1 MENILN
7 YYYQLNIIDIKKKDY
22 YYLLTTDEYEQYI
35 FNEIIDSN
43 ELKENLDY
51 LNNTNVLYDLLILT
65 KEGNITINYNDKEY
79 ALFKVRNNENL
90 NILSFS
96 NLITTGKLKW
106 GTLWSNRVDYYLEQI
121 AEVVEQKEI
130 KYAMDYYI
138 SLAEIAISYFNTLSE
153 IYNENTLTFTLSHHI
168 ITSPI
173 DKYMFYNPSNMCFDL
188 SVRDIAEY
196 IKESFF
202 NDILTNYEILSL
214 IDKINLNES
223 LANYL
228 LVRLIYPSYIF
239 KLYDIFIETKELNKK
254 FYEYMKKSREYETL
268 LSTIYNKLKLDEY
281 KDMVIKKQ
289 GRSMINE
296 QLFKFIKEN
305 LKFKNVVDEE
315 NKEIPVIDEDK
326 KEDKKDETIVK
337 LNDVAVNCLVEQL
350 KEKDKQI
357 QELHRLIENSQ
368 ILLKQEQK
376 NCESQMQ
383 LEKHFKEVDK
393 KLETLKAKME
403 DRREKKRFSF
413 FKRKKQ

>member
-106 GTLWSNRVDYYLEQI
+106 GSLWSNRVDYYLEQI

-239 KLYDIFIETKELNKK
+239 KLYDNYIETKELNNK

-268 LSTIYNKLKLDEY
+268 LSTIYNKLKLKY
-281 KDMVIKKQ
+281 SIKAY
-289 GRSMINE
+289 IY
-296 QLFKFIKEN
+296 
-305 LKFKNVVDEE
+305 
-315 NKEIPVIDEDK
+315 
-326 KEDKKDETIVK
+326 
-337 LNDVAVNCLVEQL
+337 
-350 KEKDKQI
+350 
-357 QELHRLIENSQ
+357 
-368 ILLKQEQK
+368 
-376 NCESQMQ
+376 
-383 LEKHFKEVDK
+383 
-393 KLETLKAKME
+393 
-403 DRREKKRFSF
+403 F
-413 FKRKKQ
+413 FKDQY

>member
-7 YYYQLNIIDIKKKDY
+7 YYYQLNITDIKKKDY

-168 ITSPI
+168 VTSPI

-268 LSTIYNKLKLDEY
+268 LSTIYNKLK
-281 KDMVIKKQ
+281 IKY
-289 GRSMINE
+289 S
-296 QLFKFIKEN
+296 IKAY
-305 LKFKNVVDEE
+305 
-315 NKEIPVIDEDK
+315 IY
-326 KEDKKDETIVK
+326 
-337 LNDVAVNCLVEQL
+337 
-350 KEKDKQI
+350 
-357 QELHRLIENSQ
+357 
-368 ILLKQEQK
+368 
-376 NCESQMQ
+376 
-383 LEKHFKEVDK
+383 
-393 KLETLKAKME
+393 
-403 DRREKKRFSF
+403 F
-413 FKRKKQ
+413 FKDQY

>member
-22 YYLLTTDEYEQYI
+22 YYLLTTDEYEQYT

-168 ITSPI
+168 VTSPI

-268 LSTIYNKLKLDEY
+268 LSTIYNKLKLKY
-281 KDMVIKKQ
+281 SIKAY
-289 GRSMINE
+289 IY
-296 QLFKFIKEN
+296 
-305 LKFKNVVDEE
+305 
-315 NKEIPVIDEDK
+315 
-326 KEDKKDETIVK
+326 
-337 LNDVAVNCLVEQL
+337 
-350 KEKDKQI
+350 
-357 QELHRLIENSQ
+357 
-368 ILLKQEQK
+368 
-376 NCESQMQ
+376 
-383 LEKHFKEVDK
+383 
-393 KLETLKAKME
+393 
-403 DRREKKRFSF
+403 F
-413 FKRKKQ
+413 FKDQY

>member
-106 GTLWSNRVDYYLEQI
+106 GILWSNRVDYYLEQI

-168 ITSPI
+168 VTSPI

-214 IDKINLNES
+214 IDKINLNET

-268 LSTIYNKLKLDEY
+268 LSTIYNKLKLKY
-281 KDMVIKKQ
+281 SIKAY
-289 GRSMINE
+289 IY
-296 QLFKFIKEN
+296 
-305 LKFKNVVDEE
+305 
-315 NKEIPVIDEDK
+315 
-326 KEDKKDETIVK
+326 
-337 LNDVAVNCLVEQL
+337 
-350 KEKDKQI
+350 
-357 QELHRLIENSQ
+357 
-368 ILLKQEQK
+368 
-376 NCESQMQ
+376 
-383 LEKHFKEVDK
+383 
-393 KLETLKAKME
+393 
-403 DRREKKRFSF
+403 F
-413 FKRKKQ
+413 FKDQY

>member
-22 YYLLTTDEYEQYI
+22 YYLLTNDEYEQYI

-96 NLITTGKLKW
+96 SLITTGKLKW

-168 ITSPI
+168 VTSPI

-268 LSTIYNKLKLDEY
+268 LSTIYNKLKLKY
-281 KDMVIKKQ
+281 SIKAY
-289 GRSMINE
+289 IY
-296 QLFKFIKEN
+296 
-305 LKFKNVVDEE
+305 
-315 NKEIPVIDEDK
+315 
-326 KEDKKDETIVK
+326 
-337 LNDVAVNCLVEQL
+337 
-350 KEKDKQI
+350 
-357 QELHRLIENSQ
+357 
-368 ILLKQEQK
+368 
-376 NCESQMQ
+376 
-383 LEKHFKEVDK
+383 
-393 KLETLKAKME
+393 
-403 DRREKKRFSF
+403 F
-413 FKRKKQ
+413 FKDQY

>member
-7 YYYQLNIIDIKKKDY
+7 YYYQLNITDIKKKDY

-65 KEGNITINYNDKEY
+65 KEGNITINYNDKKY

-168 ITSPI
+168 VTSPV

-268 LSTIYNKLKLDEY
+268 LSTIYNKLKLKY
-281 KDMVIKKQ
+281 SIKAY
-289 GRSMINE
+289 IY
-296 QLFKFIKEN
+296 
-305 LKFKNVVDEE
+305 
-315 NKEIPVIDEDK
+315 
-326 KEDKKDETIVK
+326 
-337 LNDVAVNCLVEQL
+337 
-350 KEKDKQI
+350 
-357 QELHRLIENSQ
+357 
-368 ILLKQEQK
+368 
-376 NCESQMQ
+376 
-383 LEKHFKEVDK
+383 
-393 KLETLKAKME
+393 
-403 DRREKKRFSF
+403 F
-413 FKRKKQ
+413 FKDQY

>member
-7 YYYQLNIIDIKKKDY
+7 YYYQLNIMDSKKKDY

-168 ITSPI
+168 VTSPI

-214 IDKINLNES
+214 IDKINLNEA

-268 LSTIYNKLKLDEY
+268 LSTIYNKLKLKY
-281 KDMVIKKQ
+281 SIKAY
-289 GRSMINE
+289 IY
-296 QLFKFIKEN
+296 
-305 LKFKNVVDEE
+305 
-315 NKEIPVIDEDK
+315 
-326 KEDKKDETIVK
+326 
-337 LNDVAVNCLVEQL
+337 
-350 KEKDKQI
+350 
-357 QELHRLIENSQ
+357 
-368 ILLKQEQK
+368 
-376 NCESQMQ
+376 
-383 LEKHFKEVDK
+383 
-393 KLETLKAKME
+393 
-403 DRREKKRFSF
+403 F
-413 FKRKKQ
+413 FKDQY

>member
-96 NLITTGKLKW
+96 NLITAGKLKW

-168 ITSPI
+168 VTSPI

-214 IDKINLNES
+214 IDKINLNEA

-268 LSTIYNKLKLDEY
+268 LSTIYNKLKLKY
-281 KDMVIKKQ
+281 SIKAY
-289 GRSMINE
+289 IY
-296 QLFKFIKEN
+296 
-305 LKFKNVVDEE
+305 
-315 NKEIPVIDEDK
+315 
-326 KEDKKDETIVK
+326 
-337 LNDVAVNCLVEQL
+337 
-350 KEKDKQI
+350 
-357 QELHRLIENSQ
+357 
-368 ILLKQEQK
+368 
-376 NCESQMQ
+376 
-383 LEKHFKEVDK
+383 
-393 KLETLKAKME
+393 
-403 DRREKKRFSF
+403 F
-413 FKRKKQ
+413 FKDQY

>member
-65 KEGNITINYNDKEY
+65 KEGNITINYNDKKY

-153 IYNENTLTFTLSHHI
+153 IYNENTLTFTLSHHVV
-168 ITSPI
+168 TSPV

-268 LSTIYNKLKLDEY
+268 LSTIYNKLKLKY
-281 KDMVIKKQ
+281 SIKAY
-289 GRSMINE
+289 IY
-296 QLFKFIKEN
+296 
-305 LKFKNVVDEE
+305 
-315 NKEIPVIDEDK
+315 
-326 KEDKKDETIVK
+326 
-337 LNDVAVNCLVEQL
+337 
-350 KEKDKQI
+350 
-357 QELHRLIENSQ
+357 
-368 ILLKQEQK
+368 
-376 NCESQMQ
+376 
-383 LEKHFKEVDK
+383 
-393 KLETLKAKME
+393 
-403 DRREKKRFSF
+403 F
-413 FKRKKQ
+413 FKDQY

>member
-168 ITSPI
+168 VTSPI

-254 FYEYMKKSREYETL
+254 LYEYMKKSREYETL
-268 LSTIYNKLKLDEY
+268 LSTIYNKLKLKY
-281 KDMVIKKQ
+281 SIKAY
-289 GRSMINE
+289 IY
-296 QLFKFIKEN
+296 
-305 LKFKNVVDEE
+305 
-315 NKEIPVIDEDK
+315 
-326 KEDKKDETIVK
+326 
-337 LNDVAVNCLVEQL
+337 
-350 KEKDKQI
+350 
-357 QELHRLIENSQ
+357 
-368 ILLKQEQK
+368 
-376 NCESQMQ
+376 
-383 LEKHFKEVDK
+383 
-393 KLETLKAKME
+393 
-403 DRREKKRFSF
+403 F
-413 FKRKKQ
+413 FKDQY

>member
-106 GTLWSNRVDYYLEQI
+106 GPLWSNRVDYYLEQI

-168 ITSPI
+168 VTSPI

-214 IDKINLNES
+214 IDKINLNEA

-268 LSTIYNKLKLDEY
+268 LSTIYNKLKLKY
-281 KDMVIKKQ
+281 SIKAY
-289 GRSMINE
+289 IY
-296 QLFKFIKEN
+296 
-305 LKFKNVVDEE
+305 
-315 NKEIPVIDEDK
+315 
-326 KEDKKDETIVK
+326 
-337 LNDVAVNCLVEQL
+337 
-350 KEKDKQI
+350 
-357 QELHRLIENSQ
+357 
-368 ILLKQEQK
+368 
-376 NCESQMQ
+376 
-383 LEKHFKEVDK
+383 
-393 KLETLKAKME
+393 
-403 DRREKKRFSF
+403 F
-413 FKRKKQ
+413 FKDQY

>member
-51 LNNTNVLYDLLILT
+51 LNNTNILYDLLILT

-168 ITSPI
+168 VTSPV

-214 IDKINLNES
+214 IDIINLNES

-268 LSTIYNKLKLDEY
+268 LSTIYNKLKLKY
-281 KDMVIKKQ
+281 SIKAY
-289 GRSMINE
+289 IY
-296 QLFKFIKEN
+296 
-305 LKFKNVVDEE
+305 
-315 NKEIPVIDEDK
+315 
-326 KEDKKDETIVK
+326 
-337 LNDVAVNCLVEQL
+337 
-350 KEKDKQI
+350 
-357 QELHRLIENSQ
+357 
-368 ILLKQEQK
+368 
-376 NCESQMQ
+376 
-383 LEKHFKEVDK
+383 
-393 KLETLKAKME
+393 
-403 DRREKKRFSF
+403 F
-413 FKRKKQ
+413 FKDQY

>member
-121 AEVVEQKEI
+121 AEVVDQKEI

-168 ITSPI
+168 VTSPI

-214 IDKINLNES
+214 IDKINLNEA

-268 LSTIYNKLKLDEY
+268 LSTIYNKLKLKY
-281 KDMVIKKQ
+281 SIKAY
-289 GRSMINE
+289 IY
-296 QLFKFIKEN
+296 
-305 LKFKNVVDEE
+305 
-315 NKEIPVIDEDK
+315 
-326 KEDKKDETIVK
+326 
-337 LNDVAVNCLVEQL
+337 
-350 KEKDKQI
+350 
-357 QELHRLIENSQ
+357 
-368 ILLKQEQK
+368 
-376 NCESQMQ
+376 
-383 LEKHFKEVDK
+383 
-393 KLETLKAKME
+393 
-403 DRREKKRFSF
+403 F
-413 FKRKKQ
+413 FKDQY

>member
-138 SLAEIAISYFNTLSE
+138 SLAEIAISYFNTLTE

-168 ITSPI
+168 VTSPI

-268 LSTIYNKLKLDEY
+268 LSTIYNKLK
-281 KDMVIKKQ
+281 IKY
-289 GRSMINE
+289 S
-296 QLFKFIKEN
+296 IKAY
-305 LKFKNVVDEE
+305 
-315 NKEIPVIDEDK
+315 IY
-326 KEDKKDETIVK
+326 
-337 LNDVAVNCLVEQL
+337 
-350 KEKDKQI
+350 
-357 QELHRLIENSQ
+357 
-368 ILLKQEQK
+368 
-376 NCESQMQ
+376 
-383 LEKHFKEVDK
+383 
-393 KLETLKAKME
+393 
-403 DRREKKRFSF
+403 F
-413 FKRKKQ
+413 FKDQY

>member
-7 YYYQLNIIDIKKKDY
+7 YYYQLNIIEIKKKDY

-168 ITSPI
+168 VTSPI

-188 SVRDIAEY
+188 SIRDIAEY

-268 LSTIYNKLKLDEY
+268 LSTIYNKLKLKY
-281 KDMVIKKQ
+281 SIKAY
-289 GRSMINE
+289 IY
-296 QLFKFIKEN
+296 
-305 LKFKNVVDEE
+305 
-315 NKEIPVIDEDK
+315 
-326 KEDKKDETIVK
+326 
-337 LNDVAVNCLVEQL
+337 
-350 KEKDKQI
+350 
-357 QELHRLIENSQ
+357 
-368 ILLKQEQK
+368 
-376 NCESQMQ
+376 
-383 LEKHFKEVDK
+383 
-393 KLETLKAKME
+393 
-403 DRREKKRFSF
+403 F
-413 FKRKKQ
+413 FKDQY

>member
-65 KEGNITINYNDKEY
+65 KEGNITINYNDKKY

-168 ITSPI
+168 VTSPI

-268 LSTIYNKLKLDEY
+268 LSTIYNKLKLKY
-281 KDMVIKKQ
+281 SIKAY
-289 GRSMINE
+289 IY
-296 QLFKFIKEN
+296 
-305 LKFKNVVDEE
+305 
-315 NKEIPVIDEDK
+315 
-326 KEDKKDETIVK
+326 
-337 LNDVAVNCLVEQL
+337 
-350 KEKDKQI
+350 
-357 QELHRLIENSQ
+357 
-368 ILLKQEQK
+368 
-376 NCESQMQ
+376 
-383 LEKHFKEVDK
+383 
-393 KLETLKAKME
+393 
-403 DRREKKRFSF
+403 F
-413 FKRKKQ
+413 FKDQY

>member
-1 MENILN
+1 MLVTFVCDCFILR
-7 YYYQLNIIDIKKKDY
+7 IA
-22 YYLLTTDEYEQYI
+22 LLFI

-96 NLITTGKLKW
+96 SLITTGKLKW

-168 ITSPI
+168 VTSPI

-214 IDKINLNES
+214 IDKINLNEA

-268 LSTIYNKLKLDEY
+268 LSTIYNKLKLKY
-281 KDMVIKKQ
+281 SIKAY
-289 GRSMINE
+289 IY
-296 QLFKFIKEN
+296 
-305 LKFKNVVDEE
+305 
-315 NKEIPVIDEDK
+315 
-326 KEDKKDETIVK
+326 
-337 LNDVAVNCLVEQL
+337 
-350 KEKDKQI
+350 
-357 QELHRLIENSQ
+357 
-368 ILLKQEQK
+368 
-376 NCESQMQ
+376 
-383 LEKHFKEVDK
+383 
-393 KLETLKAKME
+393 
-403 DRREKKRFSF
+403 F
-413 FKRKKQ
+413 FKDQY

>member
-106 GTLWSNRVDYYLEQI
+106 GTLWSNRADYYLEQI

-153 IYNENTLTFTLSHHI
+153 IYNENTVTFTLSHHI
-168 ITSPI
+168 VTSPI

-268 LSTIYNKLKLDEY
+268 LSTIYNKLKLKY
-281 KDMVIKKQ
+281 SIKAY
-289 GRSMINE
+289 IY
-296 QLFKFIKEN
+296 
-305 LKFKNVVDEE
+305 
-315 NKEIPVIDEDK
+315 
-326 KEDKKDETIVK
+326 
-337 LNDVAVNCLVEQL
+337 
-350 KEKDKQI
+350 
-357 QELHRLIENSQ
+357 
-368 ILLKQEQK
+368 
-376 NCESQMQ
+376 
-383 LEKHFKEVDK
+383 
-393 KLETLKAKME
+393 
-403 DRREKKRFSF
+403 F
-413 FKRKKQ
+413 FKDQY

>member
-43 ELKENLDY
+43 ELKENLNY

-168 ITSPI
+168 VTSPI

-268 LSTIYNKLKLDEY
+268 LSTIYNKLKLKY
-281 KDMVIKKQ
+281 SIKAY
-289 GRSMINE
+289 IY
-296 QLFKFIKEN
+296 
-305 LKFKNVVDEE
+305 
-315 NKEIPVIDEDK
+315 
-326 KEDKKDETIVK
+326 
-337 LNDVAVNCLVEQL
+337 
-350 KEKDKQI
+350 
-357 QELHRLIENSQ
+357 
-368 ILLKQEQK
+368 
-376 NCESQMQ
+376 
-383 LEKHFKEVDK
+383 
-393 KLETLKAKME
+393 
-403 DRREKKRFSF
+403 F
-413 FKRKKQ
+413 FKDQY

>member
-96 NLITTGKLKW
+96 NLITTGKLKG

-168 ITSPI
+168 VTSPI

-214 IDKINLNES
+214 IDKINLNEA

-268 LSTIYNKLKLDEY
+268 LSTIYNKLKLKY
-281 KDMVIKKQ
+281 SIKAY
-289 GRSMINE
+289 IY
-296 QLFKFIKEN
+296 
-305 LKFKNVVDEE
+305 
-315 NKEIPVIDEDK
+315 
-326 KEDKKDETIVK
+326 
-337 LNDVAVNCLVEQL
+337 
-350 KEKDKQI
+350 
-357 QELHRLIENSQ
+357 
-368 ILLKQEQK
+368 
-376 NCESQMQ
+376 
-383 LEKHFKEVDK
+383 
-393 KLETLKAKME
+393 
-403 DRREKKRFSF
+403 F
-413 FKRKKQ
+413 FKDQY

>member
-96 NLITTGKLKW
+96 NLITIGKLKW

-168 ITSPI
+168 VTSPI

-214 IDKINLNES
+214 IDKINLNEA

-268 LSTIYNKLKLDEY
+268 LSTIYNKLKLKY
-281 KDMVIKKQ
+281 SIKAY
-289 GRSMINE
+289 IY
-296 QLFKFIKEN
+296 
-305 LKFKNVVDEE
+305 
-315 NKEIPVIDEDK
+315 
-326 KEDKKDETIVK
+326 
-337 LNDVAVNCLVEQL
+337 
-350 KEKDKQI
+350 
-357 QELHRLIENSQ
+357 
-368 ILLKQEQK
+368 
-376 NCESQMQ
+376 
-383 LEKHFKEVDK
+383 
-393 KLETLKAKME
+393 
-403 DRREKKRFSF
+403 F
-413 FKRKKQ
+413 FKDQY

>member
-168 ITSPI
+168 VTSPI

-202 NDILTNYEILSL
+202 NNILTNYEILSL

-268 LSTIYNKLKLDEY
+268 LSTIYNKLKLKY
-281 KDMVIKKQ
+281 SIKAY
-289 GRSMINE
+289 IY
-296 QLFKFIKEN
+296 
-305 LKFKNVVDEE
+305 
-315 NKEIPVIDEDK
+315 
-326 KEDKKDETIVK
+326 
-337 LNDVAVNCLVEQL
+337 
-350 KEKDKQI
+350 
-357 QELHRLIENSQ
+357 
-368 ILLKQEQK
+368 
-376 NCESQMQ
+376 
-383 LEKHFKEVDK
+383 
-393 KLETLKAKME
+393 
-403 DRREKKRFSF
+403 F
-413 FKRKKQ
+413 FKDQY

>member
-79 ALFKVRNNENL
+79 ALFKVRNNENP

-106 GTLWSNRVDYYLEQI
+106 GTLWSNRADYYLEQI

-168 ITSPI
+168 VTSPI

-188 SVRDIAEY
+188 SIRDIAEY

-268 LSTIYNKLKLDEY
+268 LSTIYNKLKLKY
-281 KDMVIKKQ
+281 SIKAY
-289 GRSMINE
+289 IY
-296 QLFKFIKEN
+296 
-305 LKFKNVVDEE
+305 
-315 NKEIPVIDEDK
+315 
-326 KEDKKDETIVK
+326 
-337 LNDVAVNCLVEQL
+337 
-350 KEKDKQI
+350 
-357 QELHRLIENSQ
+357 
-368 ILLKQEQK
+368 
-376 NCESQMQ
+376 
-383 LEKHFKEVDK
+383 
-393 KLETLKAKME
+393 
-403 DRREKKRFSF
+403 F
-413 FKRKKQ
+413 FKDQY

>member
-22 YYLLTTDEYEQYI
+22 HYLLTTDEYEQYI

-168 ITSPI
+168 VTSPI

-214 IDKINLNES
+214 IDKINLNEA

-268 LSTIYNKLKLDEY
+268 LSTIYNKLKLKY
-281 KDMVIKKQ
+281 SIKAY
-289 GRSMINE
+289 IY
-296 QLFKFIKEN
+296 
-305 LKFKNVVDEE
+305 
-315 NKEIPVIDEDK
+315 
-326 KEDKKDETIVK
+326 
-337 LNDVAVNCLVEQL
+337 
-350 KEKDKQI
+350 
-357 QELHRLIENSQ
+357 
-368 ILLKQEQK
+368 
-376 NCESQMQ
+376 
-383 LEKHFKEVDK
+383 
-393 KLETLKAKME
+393 
-403 DRREKKRFSF
+403 F
-413 FKRKKQ
+413 FKDQY

>member
-138 SLAEIAISYFNTLSE
+138 SLAEIAISYFNTLYE

-168 ITSPI
+168 VTSPI

-214 IDKINLNES
+214 IDKINLNEA

-268 LSTIYNKLKLDEY
+268 LSTIYNKLKLKY
-281 KDMVIKKQ
+281 SIKAY
-289 GRSMINE
+289 IY
-296 QLFKFIKEN
+296 
-305 LKFKNVVDEE
+305 
-315 NKEIPVIDEDK
+315 
-326 KEDKKDETIVK
+326 
-337 LNDVAVNCLVEQL
+337 
-350 KEKDKQI
+350 
-357 QELHRLIENSQ
+357 
-368 ILLKQEQK
+368 
-376 NCESQMQ
+376 
-383 LEKHFKEVDK
+383 
-393 KLETLKAKME
+393 
-403 DRREKKRFSF
+403 F
-413 FKRKKQ
+413 FKDQY

>member
-168 ITSPI
+168 VTSPI

-214 IDKINLNES
+214 IDKINLNEA

-228 LVRLIYPSYIF
+228 LVRLIYTSYIF

-268 LSTIYNKLKLDEY
+268 LSTIYNKLKLKY
-281 KDMVIKKQ
+281 SIKAY
-289 GRSMINE
+289 IY
-296 QLFKFIKEN
+296 
-305 LKFKNVVDEE
+305 
-315 NKEIPVIDEDK
+315 
-326 KEDKKDETIVK
+326 
-337 LNDVAVNCLVEQL
+337 
-350 KEKDKQI
+350 
-357 QELHRLIENSQ
+357 
-368 ILLKQEQK
+368 
-376 NCESQMQ
+376 
-383 LEKHFKEVDK
+383 
-393 KLETLKAKME
+393 
-403 DRREKKRFSF
+403 F
-413 FKRKKQ
+413 FKDQY

>member
-43 ELKENLDY
+43 ELKVNLDY

-153 IYNENTLTFTLSHHI
+153 IYNENTVTFTLSHHI
-168 ITSPI
+168 VTSPI

-268 LSTIYNKLKLDEY
+268 LSTIYNKLKLKY
-281 KDMVIKKQ
+281 SIKAY
-289 GRSMINE
+289 IY
-296 QLFKFIKEN
+296 
-305 LKFKNVVDEE
+305 
-315 NKEIPVIDEDK
+315 
-326 KEDKKDETIVK
+326 
-337 LNDVAVNCLVEQL
+337 
-350 KEKDKQI
+350 
-357 QELHRLIENSQ
+357 
-368 ILLKQEQK
+368 
-376 NCESQMQ
+376 
-383 LEKHFKEVDK
+383 
-393 KLETLKAKME
+393 
-403 DRREKKRFSF
+403 F
-413 FKRKKQ
+413 FKDQY

>member
-22 YYLLTTDEYEQYI
+22 YYLLTSDEYEQYI

-168 ITSPI
+168 VTSPI

-214 IDKINLNES
+214 IDKINLNEA

-268 LSTIYNKLKLDEY
+268 LSTIYNKLKLKY
-281 KDMVIKKQ
+281 SIKAY
-289 GRSMINE
+289 IY
-296 QLFKFIKEN
+296 
-305 LKFKNVVDEE
+305 
-315 NKEIPVIDEDK
+315 
-326 KEDKKDETIVK
+326 
-337 LNDVAVNCLVEQL
+337 
-350 KEKDKQI
+350 
-357 QELHRLIENSQ
+357 
-368 ILLKQEQK
+368 
-376 NCESQMQ
+376 
-383 LEKHFKEVDK
+383 
-393 KLETLKAKME
+393 
-403 DRREKKRFSF
+403 F
-413 FKRKKQ
+413 FKDQY

>member
-35 FNEIIDSN
+35 FNEIIDPN

-168 ITSPI
+168 VTSPI

-268 LSTIYNKLKLDEY
+268 LSTIYNKLKLKY
-281 KDMVIKKQ
+281 SIKAY
-289 GRSMINE
+289 IY
-296 QLFKFIKEN
+296 
-305 LKFKNVVDEE
+305 
-315 NKEIPVIDEDK
+315 
-326 KEDKKDETIVK
+326 
-337 LNDVAVNCLVEQL
+337 
-350 KEKDKQI
+350 
-357 QELHRLIENSQ
+357 
-368 ILLKQEQK
+368 
-376 NCESQMQ
+376 
-383 LEKHFKEVDK
+383 
-393 KLETLKAKME
+393 
-403 DRREKKRFSF
+403 F
-413 FKRKKQ
+413 FKDQY

>member
-106 GTLWSNRVDYYLEQI
+106 GTLWSNRADYYLEQI

-153 IYNENTLTFTLSHHI
+153 IYNENTVTFTLSHHI
-168 ITSPI
+168 VTSPI

-268 LSTIYNKLKLDEY
+268 LSTIYNKLKLKY
-281 KDMVIKKQ
+281 SIKAY
-289 GRSMINE
+289 IY
-296 QLFKFIKEN
+296 F
-305 LKFKNVVDEE
+305 FKN
-315 NKEIPVIDEDK
+315 
-326 KEDKKDETIVK
+326 
-337 LNDVAVNCLVEQL
+337 QY
-350 KEKDKQI
+350 
-357 QELHRLIENSQ
+357 
-368 ILLKQEQK
+368 
-376 NCESQMQ
+376 
-383 LEKHFKEVDK
+383 
-393 KLETLKAKME
+393 
-403 DRREKKRFSF
+403 
-413 FKRKKQ
+413 

>member
-65 KEGNITINYNDKEY
+65 KEENITINYNDKEY

-106 GTLWSNRVDYYLEQI
+106 GTLLSNRVDYYLEQI

-168 ITSPI
+168 VTSPI

-268 LSTIYNKLKLDEY
+268 LSTIYNKLKLKY
-281 KDMVIKKQ
+281 SIKAY
-289 GRSMINE
+289 IY
-296 QLFKFIKEN
+296 
-305 LKFKNVVDEE
+305 
-315 NKEIPVIDEDK
+315 
-326 KEDKKDETIVK
+326 
-337 LNDVAVNCLVEQL
+337 
-350 KEKDKQI
+350 
-357 QELHRLIENSQ
+357 
-368 ILLKQEQK
+368 
-376 NCESQMQ
+376 
-383 LEKHFKEVDK
+383 
-393 KLETLKAKME
+393 
-403 DRREKKRFSF
+403 F
-413 FKRKKQ
+413 FKDQY